1 MVFPLLY
8 QLLKTRSVSV
18 PLAGSS
24 DTVGGTSRSSAQAPT
39 KAPSTVK
46 LSNARSRDVHL
57 NQGVTEK

>member
-18 PLAGSS
+18 PLARSS
-24 DTVGGTSRSSAQAPT
+24 DTLGGTSRISAQAPT
-39 KAPSTVK
+39 KVPSTVK
-46 LSNARSRDVHL
+46 PSDTRSRDVHL